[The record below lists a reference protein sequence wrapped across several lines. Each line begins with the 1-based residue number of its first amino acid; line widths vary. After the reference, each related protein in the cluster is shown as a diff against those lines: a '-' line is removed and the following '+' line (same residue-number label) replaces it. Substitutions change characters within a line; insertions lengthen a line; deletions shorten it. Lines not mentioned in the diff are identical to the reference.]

1 MTFLLHRRLLCKFA
15 ISPLIRNLPR
25 PGTISHRNQISTA
38 MDSVLQ
44 NNVTDSLSSIFTDE
58 VSRDILDFWFQD
70 GGEHPTMERMMLWFA
85 TNSEFDEQCRYK
97 PILFET

>member
-1 MTFLLHRRLLCKFA
+1 MGFVF
-15 ISPLIRNLPR
+15 
-25 PGTISHRNQISTA
+25 
-38 MDSVLQ
+38 Q

-58 VSRDILDFWFQD
+58 VSHDILDFWFQD
-70 GGEHPTMERMMLWFA
+70 GGSHPTKERMMRWFA